1 MKWLR
6 RICRRLTLLVIAH
19 KSVFTSRSTTIQTEN
34 RLHVL
39 PRAMVAMMA
48 ERLAD
53 ATVLVRALAI

>member
-1 MKWLR
+1 ME
-6 RICRRLTLLVIAH
+6 IQA
-19 KSVFTSRSTTIQTEN
+19 SRSTTIQTEN

-39 PRAMVAMMA
+39 PRAMVALMA